1 MASIGK
7 KILSAFVE
15 ITGEDKPAPVKPP
28 ESTHDSTEIR
38 EKYIP
43 AIETSG
49 KFRQYFEKLFRDA
62 NLPGPDYFEFSKM
75 VEAMKSLP
83 DEKARYA
90 AAYAGLSVQGLD
102 KQKLLSTAAEYL
114 RILNTDAANFD
125 STVDAALQEKVH
137 AKQKEIEAKTKRIDQ
152 LSLEINE
159 LRRQIAVMEAEIKE
173 NEEKIEDNSGGYK
186 AELENM
192 KNQILLDTEKIKQHI
207 N

>member
-15 ITGEDKPAPVKPP
+15 ITGEDKPPPVKPP
-28 ESTHDSTEIR
+28 ESTHDSTETR
-38 EKYIP
+38 DVFIP
-43 AIETSG
+43 AVETSG

-62 NLPGPDYFEFSKM
+62 NLPGPDYFEFAKM
-75 VEAMKSLP
+75 VEAMKSIP
-83 DEKARYA
+83 DEKARYTA
-90 AAYAGLSVQGLD
+90 AFAGLSVQGLD

-114 RILNTDAANFD
+114 RILNTDAANFN

-137 AKQKEIEAKTKRIDQ
+137 AKQKEIEAKTTRIDQ
-152 LSLEINE
+152 LTREINE
-159 LRRQIAVMEAEIKE
+159 LRQQIATLDGEIKE
-173 NEEKIEDNSGGYK
+173 NEEKISSNSCGYK

-192 KNQILLDTEKIKQHI
+192 KRQIVLDTEKIKQHI